1 MTDPPRSRR
10 PRRHGPPDGEVTV
23 FVADEQAARPID
35 TDRWQSLAVAVL
47 SDEGVQGECELS
59 VLFVDEATIS
69 DLNERFM
76 GHDGPTDVLSFPID
90 GEANP
95 PGRWPDNG
103 GPGPD
108 RLDDDVDE
116 LPLLL
121 GDVVVCPTVADRNAP
136 EHAGSF
142 DDELA
147 LLVVHGILHLLGMD
161 HADEAGRTAMQ
172 ARERALLA
180 AHHGP
185 MASDPWAAVAAE
197 AAAAEVA
204 AAASAPAAAA
214 DGTGTVVPPATDAD
228 AS

>member
-1 MTDPPRSRR
+1 MSEPPRSRR
-10 PRRHGPPDGEVTV
+10 PRRRGPADGDVTV
-23 FVADEQAARPID
+23 FVADEQAGRPVA
-35 TDRWQSLAVAVL
+35 TGRWQQLAVDVL
-47 SDEGVQGECELS
+47 DAEGVQGECELS
-59 VLFVDEATIS
+59 VLFVDELTIS
-69 DLNERFM
+69 DLNQRFM

-108 RLDDDVDE
+108 RLDDDLDD

-121 GDVVVCPTVADRNAP
+121 GDVVVCPAIADRNAP
-136 EHAGSF
+136 THAGSY

-161 HADEAGRTAMQ
+161 HADDTARAAMQ
-172 ARERALLA
+172 DRERSLLA

-185 MASDPWAAVAAE
+185 LASDPWAAVAAE
-197 AAAAEVA
+197 LTSETAT
-204 AAASAPAAAA
+204 PT
-214 DGTGTVVPPATDAD
+214 DTGG
-228 AS
+228 SS

>member
-1 MTDPPRSRR
+1 M
-10 PRRHGPPDGEVTV
+10 TV
-23 FVADEQAARPID
+23 FVADEQTARPVD
-35 TDRWQSLAVAVL
+35 ADRWQSLAVAVL
-47 SDEGVQGECELS
+47 ADEGVQGECELS
-59 VLFVDEATIS
+59 VLFVDEATIA

-108 RLDDDVDE
+108 RFEDDLDD

-136 EHAGSF
+136 GHAGTY

-147 LLVVHGILHLLGMD
+147 LLVVHGILHLLGRD
-161 HADEAGRTAMQ
+161 HGDDAGRTAMQ
-172 ARERALLA
+172 ARERELLA

-185 MASDPWAAVAAE
+185 LAADPWAAVAAE
-197 AAAAEVA
+197 AAEAGVTL
-204 AAASAPAAAA
+204 PG
-214 DGTGTVVPPATDAD
+214 DPGPTVPPAPDVGAG
-228 AS
+228 